1 MCGKDCGGHVFC
13 YLLVGSPPH
22 VRERP
27 IRRGIFGVSSGIT
40 PACAG
45 KTVPDTVRL
54 HGSED
59 HPRMCGKD
67 LL

>member
-1 MCGKDCGGHVFC
+1 MCGKDPGTLFGGTWK
-13 YLLVGSPPH
+13 LGSPPH

-27 IRRGIFGVSSGIT
+27 KPGRFMVIALGIT

-45 KTVPDTVRL
+45 KTDVNRL
-54 HGSED
+54 CAVIGWD

-67 LL
+67 